1 MLPNTC
7 GETQERNIKKVGFH
21 IAPPGSTTKL
31 HGVSWGVFGSTL
43 GPRQFSSAAN
53 FQLVGLDNQ
62 FPDGGFTSTRSMF
75 TLRASGFNR
84 LR

>member
-7 GETQERNIKKVGFH
+7 KETQEKNPQKVGFH

-43 GPRQFSSAAN
+43 GPPQFSFAAN
-53 FQLVGLDNQ
+53 FQLVRLDIQ
-62 FPDGGFTSTRSMF
+62 FTDGDFTSTCSMF

-84 LR
+84 LH